1 MQGNHQK
8 DYKLTK
14 GFIFDYGGTLDTA
27 GRHWG
32 KVIWHAYKKH
42 GVKVSEQQFREA
54 YVYAERQ
61 LGSRPIIS
69 PEFTFYDTLD
79 AKLRIE
85 LEYLAAQNMPYMPAK
100 DTDTLRKNMLEDIY
114 HGVRQET
121 AKSRMVL
128 AEIKTVY
135 PTALVSNF
143 YGNIN
148 TVLREFKF
156 DGLFDKVI
164 ESAVAGIRKPDH
176 RIFIL
181 GAESLGLKPDETV
194 VVGDSYDKDIIP
206 AKQAGCHTVWLKGEG
221 WTEKEYDENQ
231 PDIIINKLSEI
242 LTKKEWLKL

>member
-143 YGNIN
+143 YGNIH
-148 TVLREFKF
+148 TVLEEF
-156 DGLFDKVI
+156 GLAGMFSDVI
-164 ESAVAGIRKPDH
+164 ESAVVGVRKPDP

-181 GAESLGLKPDETV
+181 GVNALGVEPDEIV
-194 VVGDSYDKDIIP
+194 VVGDSFTKDIVP
-206 AKQAGCHTVWLKGEG
+206 AKKAGCHAVWLKGEG
-221 WTEKEYDENQ
+221 WTDERQ
-231 PDIIINKLSEI
+231 DESLPDAVITELSQ
-242 LTKKEWLKL
+242 LLR